1 MRIIVG
7 PTMAKQGVINYLQRT
22 TIDRNRMYLFCLLPK
37 NENEEQE

>member
-7 PTMAKQGVINYLQRT
+7 PTMAKQGVIIICNERLSIET
-22 TIDRNRMYLFCLLPK
+22 ECIFVLFVAE